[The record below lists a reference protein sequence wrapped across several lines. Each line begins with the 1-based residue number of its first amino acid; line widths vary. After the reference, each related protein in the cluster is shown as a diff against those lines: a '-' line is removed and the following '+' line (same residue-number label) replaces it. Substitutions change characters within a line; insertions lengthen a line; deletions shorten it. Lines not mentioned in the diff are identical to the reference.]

1 MLYSRSFKLDFN
13 STWTKNFQK
22 YKLGLEKAEEPKIK
36 LLTFPGSWR
45 KQGNSRKT
53 STSASL
59 TMLKLLTDVDHYK
72 LWKILQEMETQ
83 DHHSGFCWQPWMQ
96 DQKQQLGLDTEQ
108 QIQTG
113 SKLRKEYIKAVYCHP
128 TYLIYMQSSSCE
140 MLGWMKHNLESRLP
154 GEISITSAIQMTA
167 PWRECVRD
175 IT

>member
-36 LLTFPGSWR
+36 LPTFPGSWR

-59 TMLKLLTDVDHYK
+59 TMLKLLTGVDHYK
-72 LWKILQEMETQ
+72 LWKILQEMGTQ
-83 DHHSGFCWQPWMQ
+83 DHHSGFCWQTWMQ
-96 DQKQQLGLDTEQ
+96 DQKQQLGLDMEQ

-113 SKLRKEYIKAVYCHP
+113 SKLRKLVCQGCILSP
-128 TYLIYMQSSSCE
+128 YLFNLYAEHIMRNAKLDDSQ
-140 MLGWMKHNLESRLP
+140 LESRLP
-154 GEISITSAIQMTA
+154 GEISTISYMQMT
-167 PWRECVRD
+167 PPLWQKSKRN
-175 IT
+175 